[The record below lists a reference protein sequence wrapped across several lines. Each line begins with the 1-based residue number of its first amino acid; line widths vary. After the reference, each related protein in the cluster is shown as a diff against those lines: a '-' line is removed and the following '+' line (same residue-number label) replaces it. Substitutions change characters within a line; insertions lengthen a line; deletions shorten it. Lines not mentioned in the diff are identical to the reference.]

1 LGVLCI
7 NSWTPSP
14 IIVILRFSLL
24 GKCYLCFSSLFYDSF
39 AHSTVGWNL
48 SLLFCFQSFLTL
60 TGLCTS

>member
-1 LGVLCI
+1 
-7 NSWTPSP
+7 
-14 IIVILRFSLL
+14 VILRFSLL
-24 GKCYLCFSSLFYDSF
+24 GKCSLCFSSIFYDSF